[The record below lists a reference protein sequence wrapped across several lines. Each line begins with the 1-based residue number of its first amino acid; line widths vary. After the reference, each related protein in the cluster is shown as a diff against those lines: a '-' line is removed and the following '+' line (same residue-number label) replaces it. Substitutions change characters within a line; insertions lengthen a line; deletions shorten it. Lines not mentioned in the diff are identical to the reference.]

1 MFGIK
6 ENQEMFLS
14 SLVNFTVIKLTNI
27 SELSRTAK
35 NAL

>member
-14 SLVNFTVIKLTNI
+14 SLVNFTVIKLTKI
-27 SELSRTAK
+27 SEWSRTAK